1 MTATLC
7 GSVLEGMRDEDSE
20 VFAEAARWFGVYILV
35 RATNPHSLP
44 YMSMDGYS
52 AKRLDCKAKT
62 ADLDVIL
69 NGRIYKTAG
78 LVTDP
83 NVVGFAAYKGGKH
96 AKALEEWAKFA
107 PKVSSGIYDSSGKPT
122 KTYYPGGGQYGVQMN
137 PEHKHYGCV
146 MFSSGSLI
154 TAATYIHGDYDLYAI
169 VAKDSPLDT
178 VFVTETRL
186 GEKHVRSK
194 ELFDVQNYVNR
205 RIGRPVVLHGDQEK
219 YATHSDEDVYAFFPD
234 ERSPRTLSGKL
245 AIERFYE
252 TTLGGRKTG
261 GKEATLET
269 AGGLWQRVT

>member
-1 MTATLC
+1 MTSSLC
-7 GSVLEGMRDEDSE
+7 PSALAGMRDEDAA
-20 VFAEAARWFGVYILV
+20 VFAEAARWFEVYILV

-44 YMSMDGYS
+44 YMSKEGYS

-69 NGRIYKTAG
+69 NGRLYKTAG
-78 LVTDP
+78 LVVDP
-83 NVVGFAAYKGGKH
+83 NMVGFAAFKGGKH
-96 AKALEEWAKFA
+96 AKAVEEWGKFA
-107 PKVSSGIYDSSGKPT
+107 PKVAAGIYGPDGRPT
-122 KTYYPGGGQYGVQMN
+122 KTFYPQGGQYGVQMD
-137 PEHKHYGCV
+137 PDHIHFGCV

-169 VAKDSPLDT
+169 VNVDNPLDT
-178 VFVTETRL
+178 IFVTETRL

-205 RIGRPVVLHGDQEK
+205 RFGRPMVLHGDQEK
-219 YATHSDEDVYAFFPD
+219 YSAHSDEEVYVFFPD
-234 ERSPRTLSGKL
+234 ERSPRVLSGKL

-261 GKEATLET
+261 GKDAMLEP
-269 AGGLWQRVT
+269 AGGLWQRVR